1 MCLIPLTGTLRNSK
15 VSQPVNKRSL
25 FLTWPQ
31 QSASRL
37 FLNRVNRVHSLN
49 RVHIHTPY
57 ILSLTLKL
65 FFHPYLVLSRRPI
78 LLDSPNKMLYKNVEK
93 SRFLKQR
100 PYGDLGVRGTAESVL
115 ELISVQTKM
124 CVLQRTQGQIKYRK
138 LHKKINCTVIWT
150 LQHTGLFLL
159 VTEFFFPHMYK
170 L

>member
-1 MCLIPLTGTLRNSK
+1 MQYMCLIPLTRTLRNSK
-15 VSQPVNKRSL
+15 VSQRVNKHSL
-25 FLTWPQ
+25 FMTWLQ

-37 FLNRVNRVHSLN
+37 FLNRVN

-65 FFHPYLVLSRRPI
+65 FFHPYVVLSRRPI
-78 LLDSPNKMLYKNVEK
+78 LLDSPNKMLYKKVKK
-93 SRFLKQR
+93 SGLFKQR
-100 PYGDLGVRGTAESVL
+100 PYGNLGVRGTAESVL

-138 LHKKINCTVIWT
+138 LHKTINCTVIWT
-150 LQHTGLFLL
+150 LQHIGLFLL
-159 VTEFFFPHMYK
+159 ELQNFFPHMYK